1 MERIPDFRQLMQP
14 CVEVLRE
21 RGGPMTNDEIDAAV
35 AAHMGLGNEVLAV
48 AHDPERDSKPE
59 VFYRLAW
66 ARTYLKRVG
75 IIDNPLRGSWA
86 ITEKGREA
94 ETIDAREVVRIV
106 TSGGDADSVT
116 AAVPDALAEELLSI
130 YSRVVEDAGLP
141 TGDDLAAC
149 YARFRQKFGP
159 EVLRGRSGEDLLRF
173 MHGRGTK
180 DSLVYWLEFK
190 NDEELPAIFGSIAGG
205 SALKFGIY
213 QSTETQHWMTGHPHK
228 QKKLSLREAILLVEN
243 QRDQLLA
250 GCAVL
255 AGYEPETADHAAIQA
270 RMAEAAPDLADKGW
284 AHKYFAMLFPRLLD
298 DYHNLDLQRYHLIR
312 LHKLPAD
319 GLYENAR
326 FFTGIARQLD
336 IPVTHLGAVLN
347 ARDGDPKTV
356 WRLGTTVGG
365 DGPSEWPRMR
375 EGGFAAIGWSETGDL
390 SGIERNAAGKA
401 HVRRLIEAQHPDQPD
416 TAGHAAALTRGAN
429 QLFAFATRASAGDT
443 IVAMEGLTVR
453 GVGEVTGDYYFED
466 GDGPFAH
473 RRAVR
478 WRSLEEWK
486 LPKKEGL
493 FTTFVPLKQPA
504 NLVELVRRLDTPSG
518 ELVPQAAR
526 PEPEIARPRPVQPLV
541 GLLGRIQSTL
551 ARKGQVILYGPP
563 GTGKTHWAS
572 RAMAELGARS
582 WFGKSYGELSETER
596 RELAEHA
603 IARCTF
609 HPAYGYEDF
618 LVGYRPRVEGGN
630 LTFVPKRGIF
640 AELCR
645 RAAKQPGRHFYLL
658 VDEINRG
665 DIPRIFGELLTVL
678 EKDKRGV
685 PVLLPMLDEPFVV
698 PPNIALIGTMNTA
711 DRSIALLD
719 AALRRRFA
727 FIELMPDSRVLKGVS
742 VEGLPIGPWLDALNR
757 RVVRH
762 AGRDS
767 RNLQVGHSYLMSGSA
782 PIEDPGRLVEV
793 LRDDIVPLLQEYCY
807 DDFEALRSILGAT
820 IVLAEHKRI
829 DDSLFEPARRGDL
842 FAALLSEFA
851 EITAT
856 SAAAEADAL
865 DGDDE
870 PADENDEQD
879 DAGA

>member
-1 MERIPDFRQLMQP
+1 MLDDGE
-14 CVEVLRE
+14 ERE
-21 RGGPMTNDEIDAAV
+21 R
-35 AAHMGLGNEVLAV
+35 
-48 AHDPERDSKPE
+48 
-59 VFYRLAW
+59 
-66 ARTYLKRVG
+66 
-75 IIDNPLRGSWA
+75 
-86 ITEKGREA
+86 
-94 ETIDAREVVRIV
+94 
-106 TSGGDADSVT
+106 
-116 AAVPDALAEELLSI
+116 AL
-130 YSRVVEDAGLP
+130 
-141 TGDDLAAC
+141 
-149 YARFRQKFGP
+149 
-159 EVLRGRSGEDLLRF
+159 
-173 MHGRGTK
+173 
-180 DSLVYWLEFK
+180 
-190 NDEELPAIFGSIAGG
+190 DEELPALFGSIAGG

-213 QSTETQHWMTGHPHK
+213 QSTETQQWMTGHPHN
-228 QKKLSLREAILLVEN
+228 QKKLSLREAVRLVEG

-255 AGYEPETADHAAIQA
+255 SSYDPDTADYADLQVRMTAAT
-270 RMAEAAPDLADKGW
+270 PSLADKGW
-284 AHKYFAMLFPRLLD
+284 AHKYFALLFPRLLD
-298 DYHNLDLQRYHLIR
+298 DYHNLGHQQYHLIR

-319 GLYENAR
+319 GLFENAR
-326 FFTGIARQLD
+326 FFTGMARQLD
-336 IPVTHLGAVLN
+336 IPVTYLGTVLN
-347 ARDGDPKTV
+347 ARDGEPKTV
-356 WRLGTTVGG
+356 WRLGTTTGR
-365 DGPSEWPRMR
+365 DGASEWPRMR
-375 EGGFAAIGWSETGDL
+375 EGGFAAIGWSEIGDL

-401 HVRRLIEAQHPDQPD
+401 QVRQLLEAQQSDPPDKV
-416 TAGHAAALTRGAN
+416 GRAAVLTKGAN
-429 QLFAFATRASAGDT
+429 QLFAFATRASPGDT

-453 GVGEVTGDYYFED
+453 GVGEVTGAYYFES

-473 RRAVR
+473 RRPVR

-493 FTTFVPLKQPA
+493 FTTFVPLKAPA
-504 NLVELVRRLDTPSG
+504 NLVELVRRLDTPG
-518 ELVPQAAR
+518 VELAPRPPEPQ
-526 PEPEIARPRPVQPLV
+526 PEIARPRPVQPLG

-563 GTGKTHWAS
+563 GTGKTYWAS
-572 RAMAELGARS
+572 RAMDELGARS
-582 WFGKSYGELSETER
+582 WFGKSHGDLSEAER
-596 RELAEHA
+596 REMAEHA

-630 LTFVPKRGIF
+630 LTFAPKRGIF

-645 RAAKQPGRHFYLL
+645 RASAQPDRHFYLL

-698 PPNIALIGTMNTA
+698 PPNVAVIGTMNTA

-727 FIELMPDSRVLKGVS
+727 FIELMPDSRVVRGVS
-742 VEGLPIGPWLDALNR
+742 VEGLPVGPWLDALNR

-782 PIEDPGRLVEV
+782 PIEDPGRFVEV

-807 DDFEALRSILGAT
+807 DDFDALRSILGGA
-820 IVLAEHKRI
+820 IVLAEQKRI
-829 DDSLFEPARRGDL
+829 DESLFEPARRSEL

-870 PADENDEQD
+870 PADEDDEQD